1 MKPVNSVPESYEAL
15 SSEAR
20 LTILNS
26 LATTDRTIAELSK
39 ELKLHP
45 ATVRYHIKTLEAAG
59 LVEESIREKG
69 LKSGRPTVRYRM
81 STSKRIHGYPRRHYE
96 QLSELFLERL
106 RETLGEKDLLK
117 TLLEIGRESGRNT
130 IKDLEKKENIKEW
143 TPEAFSRVFVNTLLR
158 DMGVISETTKLDS
171 ALVIFREYS
180 CPYQELAMKFPR
192 EICEAMDEGYTEG
205 LCEAMGSG
213 VEGAKTKCMGHG
225 DAYCEKAVFWWE
237 RAKASA
243 KNEIESIRRRK
254 MKKVKV

>member
-1 MKPVNSVPESYEAL
+1 MNPVSTVPESYEAL

-20 LTILNS
+20 LIILNS

-59 LVEESIREKG
+59 LVEEASREKG
-69 LKSGRPTVRYRM
+69 LKSGRPMVRYKM
-81 STSKRIHGYPRRHYE
+81 SVRKRIHGYPRRHYE
-96 QLSELFLERL
+96 QLSELFLDKL
-106 RETLGEKDLLK
+106 RETLGEEGLLR
-117 TLLEIGRESGRNT
+117 TLLAIGKESGRRI
-130 IKDLEKKENIKEW
+130 IKDLEKQAKIKEW
-143 TPEAFSRVFVNTLLR
+143 TPEAFSKTFVGNLLKNI
-158 DMGVISETTKLDS
+158 GVIAETTKLDS

-180 CPYQELAMKFPR
+180 CPFQELAVKFPR

-213 VEGAKTKCMGHG
+213 VEGAKTKCIGHG
-225 DAYCEKAVFWWE
+225 DPYCEKAIFWWE

-243 KNEIESIRRRK
+243 KEEIETIRKKK